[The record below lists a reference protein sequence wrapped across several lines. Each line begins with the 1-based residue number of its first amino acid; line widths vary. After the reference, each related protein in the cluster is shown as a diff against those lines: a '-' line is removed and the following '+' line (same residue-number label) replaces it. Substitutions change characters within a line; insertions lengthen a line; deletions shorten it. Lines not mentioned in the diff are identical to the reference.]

1 MVSRQVGLCLISL
14 IVDIFFR
21 KLKVPKIS
29 VCVHLLYL
37 KLEVHTDITGFLK
50 FFWFWWIWEWL
61 EGKKASFSSL
71 SFVSVNL
78 TRVLCYL
85 FKKTKW
91 CYLVLLMEACVHT
104 GMDVER
110 FAWMSEWEIKAE
122 TSVTGSMVL
131 IIYIR
136 WGHSLIANYLHQ
148 SYKLTGHFI
157 RHTLMKWLIL
167 I

>member
-1 MVSRQVGLCLISL
+1 MCAFAVSEIRGAHWYYRILEILLVLVNMRMTWRKKSI
-14 IVDIFFR
+14 IFQ
-21 KLKVPKIS
+21 
-29 VCVHLLYL
+29 
-37 KLEVHTDITGFLK
+37 
-50 FFWFWWIWEWL
+50 
-61 EGKKASFSSL
+61 SL

-91 CYLVLLMEACVHT
+91 CHLVLLMEACVHT

-136 WGHSLIANYLHQ
+136 WGHSLTANYLHQ

-157 RHTLMKWLIL
+157 RYTLMKWLIL